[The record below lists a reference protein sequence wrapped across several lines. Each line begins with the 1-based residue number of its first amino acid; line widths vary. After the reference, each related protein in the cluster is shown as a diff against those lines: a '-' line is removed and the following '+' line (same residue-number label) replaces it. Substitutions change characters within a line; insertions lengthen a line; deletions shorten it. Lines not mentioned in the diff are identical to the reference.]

1 MKDFFE
7 KHTLLLLHIITWG
20 LVVIPPNFFDTK
32 FISDNGMLLLAYLSI
47 IAIIKDKKYFAKK
60 D

>member
-1 MKDFFE
+1 MKEFFE
-7 KHTLLLLHIITWG
+7 KHTLLIIHITTWG
-20 LVVIPPNFFDTK
+20 LIVIPPNFFDSRI
-32 FISDNGMLLLAYLSI
+32 ISDNGMLLFAYLSI